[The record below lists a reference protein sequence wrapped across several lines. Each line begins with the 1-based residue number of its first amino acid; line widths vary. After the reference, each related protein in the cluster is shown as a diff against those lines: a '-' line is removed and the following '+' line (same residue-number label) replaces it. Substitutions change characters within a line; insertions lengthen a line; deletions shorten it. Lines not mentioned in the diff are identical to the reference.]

1 MDNKEKYINIFKD
14 LFNVDETKLNDKF
27 TFADVDN
34 WDSLTHMSLISML
47 EDEFDVFFDTEDI
60 LNFGSFNNGINI
72 LRKYGVEI

>member
-14 LFNVDETKLNDKF
+14 LFNVEETKLNDKF

-34 WDSLTHMSLISML
+34 WDSLTHMSLISIL
-47 EDEFDVFFDTEDI
+47 EDEFDVFFETEDI

-72 LRKYGVEI
+72 LKKYGVEI

>member
-14 LFNVDETKLNDKF
+14 LFNVEETKLNDKF

>member
-1 MDNKEKYINIFKD
+1 MDNKEKYINIFKN
-14 LFNVDETKLNDKF
+14 LFNVEETKLNDKF

>member
-14 LFNVDETKLNDKF
+14 LFNVEETKLNDKF
-27 TFADVDN
+27 TFAAVDN

>member
-14 LFNVDETKLNDKF
+14 LFNVEETKLNDKF

-34 WDSLTHMSLISML
+34 WDSLTHMSLISLL